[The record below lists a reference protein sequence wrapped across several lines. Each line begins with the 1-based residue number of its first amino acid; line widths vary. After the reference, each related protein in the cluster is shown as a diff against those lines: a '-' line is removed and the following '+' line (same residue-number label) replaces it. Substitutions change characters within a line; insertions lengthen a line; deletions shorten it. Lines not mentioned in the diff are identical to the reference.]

1 MEAIIEKCCG
11 LDVHQASVV
20 ACVLVGEGQKRP
32 KKEVRTFRTVGRE
45 LRALREW
52 LTQLGITHV
61 AMESTGI
68 YWVPVFRMLEGGFEL
83 VVGNAQHIKNVPG
96 RKTDV
101 KDSEWI
107 AHLARCG
114 LIRPSFVPPQPIRE
128 LRELTRFRRSL
139 MNDQARIRNRVQ
151 KLLETASIKLAS
163 VASDVF
169 GTSGRAM
176 LRALAD
182 GETDATV
189 LAQLAK
195 SVMRRKIPMLVEAFE
210 GNFESH
216 HRFLLRFQ
224 LDRLDEAERSLAS
237 LDRHLEEKLVPY
249 KAEIELLAKI
259 PGFDRTVAA
268 SFIAETG
275 GDMSVFPTS
284 RHLAAW
290 TGVAPGNNETGGKH
304 RQAGARKGNV
314 HLTTTLVQAAL
325 GAVRKRGS
333 YYKDKYWRLRT
344 RRGAMRAMVA
354 IAHKL
359 LIAAYEVL
367 STKTAYIDLGDQYLT
382 RRSQTDATRKLVHRL
397 EALGFDV
404 ALTPREVVEQVS

>member
-45 LRALREW
+45 LRALRDW

-68 YWVPVFRMLEGGFEL
+68 YWVPVFRMLEGSFEL

-107 AHLARCG
+107 AHLVRCG
-114 LIRPSFVPPQPIRE
+114 LIRASFVPPLPIRE
-128 LRELTRFRRSL
+128 LRELTRYRRSL

-163 VASDVF
+163 VATDVF

-189 LAQLAK
+189 LAQLAR
-195 SVMRRKIPMLVEAFE
+195 SVLRRKIPALVEAFE
-210 GNFESH
+210 GNFEAH

-224 LDRLDEAERSLAS
+224 LDRLDEAERALNA
-237 LDRHLEEKLVPY
+237 LDKHIEEKLTPF
-249 KAEIELLAKI
+249 ESELTLLMQI

-268 SFIAETG
+268 SFLAETG
-275 GDMSVFPTS
+275 GDMTVFPTA

-290 TGVAPGNNETGGKH
+290 TGVAPGNNETGGKL

-359 LIAAYEVL
+359 LVAAYEVL
-367 STKTAYIDLGDQYLT
+367 SAKTAYVDLGDQYLT
-382 RRSQTDATRKLVHRL
+382 RRSQNAATRKLVTRL

-404 ALTPREVVEQVS
+404 ALTPREVSEQVS

>member
-11 LDVHQASVV
+11 LDVHQATVV
-20 ACVLVGEGQKRP
+20 ACVLVGEGEKRA
-32 KKEVRTFRTVGRE
+32 KKQIRTFRTVGRE
-45 LRALREW
+45 LRALRDW
-52 LTQLGITHV
+52 LTELGITHV
-61 AMESTGI
+61 GMESTGV
-68 YWVPVFRMLEGGFEL
+68 YWVPVFRALEGNFEL

-101 KDSEWI
+101 KDSEWL
-107 AHLARCG
+107 AHLVRCG
-114 LIRPSFVPPQPIRE
+114 LIRPSFVPPLPIRE
-128 LRELTRFRRSL
+128 LRELTRYRRSL

-151 KLLETASIKLAS
+151 KLLETACIKLAS
-163 VASDVF
+163 IASDVF
-169 GTSGRAM
+169 GLSGRAM

-189 LAQLAK
+189 LARLAK
-195 SVMRRKIPMLVEAFE
+195 GALRRKIPALVEALE
-210 GNFESH
+210 GNFEAH

-224 LDRLDEAERSLAS
+224 LDRLDEIERAMTS
-237 LDRHLEEKLVPY
+237 LDEHLDRKLEPY
-249 KAEIELLAKI
+249 QAELELLKKI
-259 PGFDRTVAA
+259 PGFSRVTAA

-290 TGVAPGNNETGGKH
+290 TGIAPGNNESGGKRRH
-304 RQAGARKGNV
+304 AGTRKGNI
-314 HLTTTLVQAAL
+314 HLVTTMTQAAL
-325 GAVRKRGS
+325 GATRTKGS

-344 RRGAMRAMVA
+344 RRGGMRAMVA

-367 STKTAYIDLGDQYLT
+367 AHRQPFVDLGDQYLT
-382 RRSQTDATRKLVHRL
+382 RRSQTDVTRKLVRRL
-397 EALGFDV
+397 ESLGFDV
-404 ALTPREVVEQVS
+404 SLTPREVT

>member
-11 LDVHQASVV
+11 LDVHQATVV

-32 KKEVRTFRTVGRE
+32 KKQVRTFRTVGRE
-45 LRALREW
+45 LRALRDW
-52 LTQLGITHV
+52 LTELGITHV
-61 AMESTGI
+61 GMESTGV
-68 YWVPVFRMLEGGFEL
+68 YWVPVFRALEGNFEL
-83 VVGNAQHIKNVPG
+83 VIGNAHHIKTVPG

-107 AHLARCG
+107 AHLVRCG
-114 LIRPSFVPPQPIRE
+114 LIRPSFVPPLPIRE
-128 LRELTRFRRSL
+128 LRELTRCRRGL

-169 GTSGRAM
+169 GLSGRAM

-182 GETDATV
+182 GETDAKV

-195 SVMRRKIPMLVEAFE
+195 STLRKKLPALVEALE
-210 GNFESH
+210 GNFDAH

-224 LDRLDEAERSLAS
+224 LDRLDEVERALGALDEHIDHKLEPYAAELA
-237 LDRHLEEKLVPY
+237 
-249 KAEIELLAKI
+249 LLTKI
-259 PGFDRTVAA
+259 PGFSRVTAA

-275 GDMSVFPTS
+275 GDMSVFPTV

-290 TGVAPGNNETGGKH
+290 AGIAPGNNESAGK
-304 RQAGARKGNV
+304 RRAAGTRKGNI
-314 HLTTTLVQAAL
+314 HLVTTLVQAAL
-325 GAVRKRGS
+325 GAARTKGS
-333 YYKDKYWRLRT
+333 YYKDKFWRLRA

-367 STKTAYIDLGDQYLT
+367 AHRKPFVDLGDQYLT
-382 RRSQTDATRKLVHRL
+382 RRSQTDVARRHVRRL
-397 EALGFDV
+397 ESLGFDV
-404 ALTPREVVEQVS
+404 ALTPRVVA